1 MKRRAILAAASAA
14 AFMSAS
20 IGQSAA
26 KEGMLQRPAYA
37 GAYEPQG
44 VDERGLWMELDD
56 HERGFRDSPLILQD
70 EELTKYVKGVLCKT
84 VGNDRCDATRIYIV
98 QDKDFNASMGPNGLM
113 LVHTGLLARVNSEA
127 ELATVLGHEF
137 AHFEL
142 RHSLNGFKKR
152 RTGTDVLAWVSLSG
166 AALGQNT
173 AAAQTSLIF
182 GIYGFGR
189 DQERQADALSAEY
202 IRASSYP
209 LRASIVWRRL
219 MEEGDALREE
229 RKLRKIKRHNPGPT
243 DTHPTNSER
252 LAYFSELEALPGA
265 SEGDDGSASYRAATA
280 RVLPALFDSLVKSNE
295 FGGADYV
302 IQSRAQALGWDGLL
316 LHARGEL
323 YRLRGN
329 PRDLVTARQFYE
341 QAIATGSAPAEAWR
355 GAGLTAIRGGDSA
368 AGKAALQEY
377 LIRLPQATD
386 AAVMKMLLE
395 N

>member
-1 MKRRAILAAASAA
+1 MKLRAILATALL
-14 AFMSAS
+14 SAS
-20 IGQSAA
+20 FGHATA
-26 KEGMLQRPAYA
+26 KDGAFQRPAYA

-56 HERGFRDSPLILQD
+56 HERGFRDSPLIIRD
-70 EELTKYVKGVLCKT
+70 EELTKYIKGVLCKA
-84 VGNDRCDATRIYIV
+84 VGPDRCGATRVYIV

-152 RTGTDVLAWVSLSG
+152 RTGTDIMAWVSLSG

-182 GIYGFGR
+182 GIYGFNR
-189 DQERQADALSAEY
+189 EQERQADQLSADY

-243 DTHPTNSER
+243 DTHPTNLER
-252 LAYFSELEALPGA
+252 FAYFSELETLPGA
-265 SEGDDGSASYRAATA
+265 SEGDDGSAEYRAATA
-280 RVLPALFDSLVKSNE
+280 RLLPTLFDSLVKSNE
-295 FGGADYV
+295 FAGTDYV
-302 IQSRAQALGWDGLL
+302 IQSRANALGWDGLL

-329 PRDLVTARQFYE
+329 PRDLITARQFYE
-341 QAIATGSAPAEAWR
+341 QSIATGAAPAEAWR
-355 GAGLTAIRGGDSA
+355 GAGLTAMRGGDSV

-377 LIRLPQATD
+377 LVRLPHAPD
-386 AAVMKMLLE
+386 AAAMKMLLE